1 MPLTPF
7 AVAAAGA
14 IDIGPNTNGLPG
26 IAALENIV
34 GALLTIALIASLAG
48 LAISAAAW
56 AIGNHS
62 SNPALVHRGKSGVL
76 VACAA
81 AGLAGGAVS
90 IINFFSAA
98 GGRL

>member
-1 MPLTPF
+1 MSLTHI
-7 AVAAAGA
+7 VLAAA
-14 IDIGPNTNGLPG
+14 IDIAPNSNGLPG

-56 AIGNHS
+56 AVGNHS
-62 SNPALVHRGKSGVL
+62 SNPGLVHRGKSGVL

-81 AGLAGGAVS
+81 AALAGGAVS
-90 IINFFSAA
+90 LINFFSAA
-98 GGRL
+98 GGRV

>member
-1 MPLTPF
+1 MSHNPL
-7 AVAAAGA
+7 VLAAAGA
-14 IDIGPNTNGLPG
+14 IDIGPNTTGLPG

-56 AIGNHS
+56 AVGNHS
-62 SNPALVHRGKSGVL
+62 SNPNLVHRGKSGVL

-81 AGLAGGAVS
+81 AALAGGAVS

-98 GGRL
+98 GGRV

>member
-1 MPLTPF
+1 MSSTR
-7 AVAAAGA
+7 AVRAAIGA
-14 IDIGPNTNGLPG
+14 INIEPNTDGLPG

-62 SNPALVHRGKSGVL
+62 STPNLVHRGKSGVL
-76 VACAA
+76 VACASA
-81 AGLAGGAVS
+81 ALAGGAVS
-90 IINFFSAA
+90 LINFFSAA

>member
-1 MPLTPF
+1 MSLTLTVT
-7 AVAAAGA
+7 ALAGA
-14 IDIGPNTNGLPG
+14 IDIGPNRNGLPG

-34 GALLTIALIASLAG
+34 GALLTIALIAAVAG

-62 SNPALVHRGKSGVL
+62 SNPGLVHRGKSGVL

-81 AGLAGGAVS
+81 AALAGGAVS
-90 IINFFSAA
+90 LINFFSSA
-98 GGRL
+98 GGAL

>member
-1 MPLTPF
+1 MKLMLTF
-7 AVAAAGA
+7 HVAARA
-14 IDIGPNTNGLPG
+14 IDIAPNTTGLPG

-34 GALLTIALIASLAG
+34 GALLTIALIAALAG

-62 SNPALVHRGKSGVL
+62 SNPGLVHRGKSGVL
-76 VACAA
+76 VACASA
-81 AGLAGGAVS
+81 ALAGGAVS
-90 IINFFSAA
+90 LINFFSAA